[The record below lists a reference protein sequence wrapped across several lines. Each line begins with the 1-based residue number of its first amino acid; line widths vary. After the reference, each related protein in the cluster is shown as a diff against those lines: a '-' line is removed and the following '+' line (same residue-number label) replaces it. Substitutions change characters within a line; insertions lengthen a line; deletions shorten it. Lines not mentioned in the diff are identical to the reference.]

1 MKIVFIGPPGVGKG
15 TQAQRLAAAKGIAK
29 ISTGDVLR
37 EAVRNGTPLGKKA
50 KAFMDSGGLVPDE
63 LVIGMLAERLKAD
76 DTKSGYLLDGF
87 PRTLPQAEALEK
99 MLASRGERLD
109 RAVAFEAEAD
119 VIVARLSG
127 RRGCPACGKVYHVTN
142 DPSPRGTACGG
153 CGTALTQR
161 DDDREE
167 TIRKR
172 LTVYARETAPVLS
185 YYQGRGLLTTLDGT
199 APIDQIAA
207 RVEAALGGRRSA

>member
-1 MKIVFIGPPGVGKG
+1 MFIGPPGVGKG
-15 TQAQRLAAAKGIAK
+15 TQAQRLAAAQGIAN

-37 EAVRNGTPLGKKA
+37 AAVRSGTPLGRQA
-50 KAFMDSGGLVPDE
+50 KAFMDSGALVPDE

-87 PRTLPQAEALEK
+87 PRTLPQAEALGT
-99 MLASRGERLD
+99 MLVSRGERLD
-109 RAVAFEAEAD
+109 RAVAFEAAAD

-142 DPSPRGTACGG
+142 DPSPRGTMCGG

-172 LTVYARETAPVLS
+172 LTVYARETAPVVA
-185 YYQGRGLLTTLDGT
+185 YYQARGVLTTLDGT
-199 APIDQIAA
+199 APIDQVAA

>member
-1 MKIVFIGPPGVGKG
+1 VRIVFIGPPGVGKG
-15 TQAQRLAAAKGIAK
+15 TQAQRLATAKGIAK

-50 KAFMDSGGLVPDE
+50 KAFMESGALVPDD
-63 LVIGMLAERLKAD
+63 LVVDMLAERLKAA
-76 DTKSGYLLDGF
+76 DTAPGYLLDGF

-109 RAVAFEAEAD
+109 RAVAFEAAAE

-127 RRGCPACGKVYHVTN
+127 RRSCPACGKVYHVAN
-142 DPSPRGTACGG
+142 DPSPRGTKCGG
-153 CGTALTQR
+153 CGAELIQR
-161 DDDREE
+161 DDDRED

-172 LTVYARETAPVLS
+172 LAVYERETAPLLS
-185 YYQGRGLLTTLDGT
+185 YYQGRGLLTRLDGT
-199 APIDQIAA
+199 APIEQVAA
-207 RVEAALGGRRSA
+207 RVEAALSGRRTA

>member
-1 MKIVFIGPPGVGKG
+1 MRVVFIGPPGVGKG

-50 KAFMDSGGLVPDE
+50 KAFMDSGALVPDD
-63 LVIGMLAERLKAD
+63 LVVDMLAERLKAA
-76 DTKSGYLLDGF
+76 DTKPGYLLDGF
-87 PRTLPQAEALEK
+87 PRTLAQAEALEK

-109 RAVAFEAEAD
+109 QAVAFEAAAD

-127 RRGCPACGKVYHVTN
+127 RRSCPACGKVYHVSN
-142 DPSPRGTACGG
+142 DPSPRGSACGA
-153 CGTALTQR
+153 CGTELVQR
-161 DDDREE
+161 DDDRED

-172 LTVYARETAPVLS
+172 LTVYERETSPVLS
-185 YYQGRGLLTTLDGT
+185 YYQGRGLLTRLDGT
-199 APIDQIAA
+199 APIDQVAA

>member
-1 MKIVFIGPPGVGKG
+1 MRIVFIGPPGVGKG

-50 KAFMDSGGLVPDE
+50 KAFMDSGALVPDA
-63 LVIGMLAERLKAD
+63 LVIDMLAERLKAD
-76 DTKSGYLLDGF
+76 DTKPGYLLDGF

-109 RAVAFEAEAD
+109 RAVAFEAAAD
-119 VIVARLSG
+119 VIVSRLSG
-127 RRGCPACGKVYHVTN
+127 RRSCPACGKVYHVTN
-142 DPSPRGTACGG
+142 DPSPRGTKCGACG
-153 CGTALTQR
+153 AELIQR

-172 LTVYARETAPVLS
+172 LTVYERETAPVLS

-199 APIDQIAA
+199 APIDQVAS

>member
-1 MKIVFIGPPGVGKG
+1 VFIGPPGVGKG
-15 TQAQRLAAAKGIAK
+15 TQAQRLAATQGLAN

-37 EAVRNGTPLGKKA
+37 AAVRNDTPLGRQA
-50 KAFMDSGGLVPDE
+50 KAFMDSGALVPDE

-99 MLASRGERLD
+99 MLVSRGERLD
-109 RAVAFEAEAD
+109 RAVAFEAAED

-127 RRGCPACGKVYHVTN
+127 RRGCPSCGKVYHVTN
-142 DPSPRGTACGG
+142 DPSPRGTTCGG

-167 TIRKR
+167 TIRTR
-172 LTVYARETAPVLS
+172 LTVYARETTPVLS
-185 YYQGRGLLTTLDGT
+185 YYQARGVLTTLDGT
-199 APIDQIAA
+199 APIDQVAA

>member
-1 MKIVFIGPPGVGKG
+1 VFIGPPGVGKG
-15 TQAQRLAAAKGIAK
+15 TQAQRLAAAQGIAK

-37 EAVRNGTPLGKKA
+37 AAVRHGTPLGRQA
-50 KAFMDSGGLVPDE
+50 KAFMDSGALVPDE
-63 LVIGMLAERLKAD
+63 LVIGMLADRLKAD

-99 MLASRGERLD
+99 MLVSRGERLD
-109 RAVAFEAEAD
+109 RAVAFEAAAD

-127 RRGCPACGKVYHVTN
+127 RRGCPSCGKVYHVTN
-142 DPSPRGTACGG
+142 DPSPSGTTCGG

-185 YYQGRGLLTTLDGT
+185 YYQARGVLTTLDGS
-199 APIDQIAA
+199 ASIDQVAA

>member
-1 MKIVFIGPPGVGKG
+1 VRIVFIGPPGVGKG

-37 EAVRNGTPLGKKA
+37 EAVRNGTSLGRQA
-50 KAFMDSGGLVPDE
+50 KTFMDSGALVPDE

-76 DTKSGYLLDGF
+76 DTKAGYLLDGF

-109 RAVAFEAEAD
+109 RAVAFEAAAD

-127 RRGCPACGKVYHVTN
+127 RRSCPACGKVYHVSN
-142 DPSPRGTACGG
+142 DPSPRATKCGACG
-153 CGTALTQR
+153 AELVQR

-172 LTVYARETAPVLS
+172 LAVYERETSPLLS
-185 YYQGRGLLTTLDGT
+185 YYQGRGLLTRLDGT
-199 APIDQIAA
+199 APIDQVAA